1 MFEGE
6 PVVSRQRTKSLEK
19 FHWRT
24 DEEKR
29 IASLG
34 EREERRGTCKL
45 CNSLHHAL
53 SNQEDARGFL
63 KRIRERE
70 RERERDGWRERR
82 TENVRETSLIY

>member
-6 PVVSRQRTKSLEK
+6 PVVSRQRTKSLK
-19 FHWRT
+19 KVRWRT

-53 SNQEDARGFL
+53 SNQEDARGFS

-70 RERERDGWRERR
+70 TDDDEKQKGR
-82 TENVRETSLIY
+82 

>member
-19 FHWRT
+19 VRWRT

-53 SNQEDARGFL
+53 SNQEDACGFS
-63 KRIRERE
+63 KRIRRE
-70 RERERDGWRERR
+70 RETDDDEKQKGR
-82 TENVRETSLIY
+82 

>member
-19 FHWRT
+19 VRWRT

-45 CNSLHHAL
+45 CNWLHHAL
-53 SNQEDARGFL
+53 SNQEDARGFS
-63 KRIRERE
+63 KRIRRE
-70 RERERDGWRERR
+70 RADDVKQKMRA
-82 TENVRETSLIY
+82 VLAL